1 VPQMSAQADLD
12 PSRPIASAVLAGK
25 PNSATYGKIGNLN
38 WDTTQA
44 ATRANLNSI
53 TQFSGNPD
61 VQKLMSIFE
70 AARAEYIKL
79 DKELTTARVDLDAK
93 QAKYNSDP
101 NAANAQ
107 ALELAVKAES
117 DLNKKMD
124 TQNQILSAV
133 APVVT
138 IKASE
143 TIAAGGQ
150 RPLVLGE
157 NKGVVDRA
165 TETAQNEPSYRAIT
179 GSVSNY
185 VAGIKATPN
194 LESIITAIKTSPAS
208 GQRKEDADGDGFDD
222 TKQRNIDSART
233 EFNKAPED
241 VSKLINYA
249 QKVQESFNDY
259 KPVTEEFKAN
269 VLGEVLNGSW
279 ERNAINDIA
288 GKGGLIDSET
298 QARMVADTAEAQ
310 ERIAGDAA
318 TLLSATQY
326 TDKGLSNEAQA
337 RISGDAA
344 TLLDAKQYTDKGLN
358 AEAQE
363 RIAGDA
369 ATLLSATQYT
379 DKGLSN
385 EAQAR
390 ISGDAATLL
399 DAKQYTDKG
408 LNAEA
413 QERIAGDA
421 ATLLSAKQYTDKGL
435 SDEAQARITGDSQT
449 LSTANAFT
457 TQAVSAE
464 SENRQKA
471 DLLLDEKI
479 VKEADDRK
487 AAIIEEAKQRIA
499 AIEKEEKSRIESINA
514 VDKKFTEQVDGLGR
528 RVLSLEN
535 RMNSAENI
543 LRDHE
548 TRLVGAEQNIQ
559 QLQRGVAMAAALQTP
574 VIEYGSNN
582 AMKFS
587 MANYGGE
594 NGFSFGYA
602 RRLFKGFSADIEAA
616 STSQFEEAVVR
627 GGINFSW

>member
-1 VPQMSAQADLD
+1 MNKNYWNAIALALGACAVPQLSAQADLD

-288 GKGGLIDSET
+288 GTGGLIDSET
-298 QARMVADTAEAQ
+298 QAR
-310 ERIAGDAA
+310 IAGDALVTTKIDTEVNA
-318 TLLSATQY
+318 LKVA
-326 TDKGLSNEAQA
+326 DAAEAQA
-337 RISGDAA
+337 RIAGDAA

-358 AEAQE
+358 
-363 RIAGDA
+363 
-369 ATLLSATQYT
+369 T
-379 DKGLSN
+379 

-390 ISGDAATLL
+390 IAGDAATLL

-408 LNAEA
+408 L
-413 QERIAGDA
+413 
-421 ATLLSAKQYTDKGL
+421 SA
-435 SDEAQARITGDSQT
+435 EAQARITGDSQT

>member
-1 VPQMSAQADLD
+1 MPQMSAQADLD

-25 PNSATYGKIGNLN
+25 PNPATYGKIGNLN

-369 ATLLSATQYT
+369 ATLLSA
-379 DKGLSN
+379 
-385 EAQAR
+385 
-390 ISGDAATLL
+390 
-399 DAKQYTDKG
+399 
-408 LNAEA
+408 
-413 QERIAGDA
+413 
-421 ATLLSAKQYTDKGL
+421 KQYTDKGL

>member
-1 VPQMSAQADLD
+1 MPQMSAQADLD

-25 PNSATYGKIGNLN
+25 PNPATYGKIGNLN

-298 QARMVADTAEAQ
+298 QAR
-310 ERIAGDAA
+310 IAGDALVTTKIDTEVNA
-318 TLLSATQY
+318 LKVA
-326 TDKGLSNEAQA
+326 DAAEAQA
-337 RISGDAA
+337 RTAGDAA

-358 AEAQE
+358 
-363 RIAGDA
+363 
-369 ATLLSATQYT
+369 T
-379 DKGLSN
+379 

-390 ISGDAATLL
+390 IAGDAATLL

-408 LNAEA
+408 L
-413 QERIAGDA
+413 
-421 ATLLSAKQYTDKGL
+421 SA
-435 SDEAQARITGDSQT
+435 EAQARITGDSQT

>member
-1 VPQMSAQADLD
+1 MPQMSAQADLD

-369 ATLLSATQYT
+369 ATLLSA
-379 DKGLSN
+379 
-385 EAQAR
+385 
-390 ISGDAATLL
+390 
-399 DAKQYTDKG
+399 
-408 LNAEA
+408 
-413 QERIAGDA
+413 
-421 ATLLSAKQYTDKGL
+421 KQYTDKGL